1 MGHSFFEVPPST
13 NPARHSVAALDDVD
27 RAILRELEADGRLSM
42 RALAE
47 RVRVSRSNV
56 YARVERLVAEGV
68 ITGFTVRTDPVRAG
82 LGTTAYVLLTVDQNS
97 WREVSEHLRDVPY
110 VQHLAFVGGDVDMV
124 MLVRTPDNV
133 TLRDVV
139 LAQVHAIPGVR
150 SSRTWLVFD
159 EVAGGPAARSTA
171 PQPGSDFESSPTA
184 SRRRP

>member
-1 MGHSFFEVPPST
+1 MSHSSSDVPPSAD
-13 NPARHSVAALDDVD
+13 PARHSAATLDDID
-27 RAILRELEADGRLSM
+27 RAILRELGADGRMSM
-42 RALAE
+42 RALAD

-124 MLVRTPDNV
+124 MLVRTPDNA

-139 LAQVHAIPGVR
+139 LAQVHAVEGIR
-150 SSRTWLVFD
+150 STRTWLIFE
-159 EVAGGPAARSTA
+159 EVPGRREGTA
-171 PQPGSDFESSPTA
+171 
-184 SRRRP
+184 

>member
-1 MGHSFFEVPPST
+1 
-13 NPARHSVAALDDVD
+13 
-27 RAILRELEADGRLSM
+27 M
-42 RALAE
+42 RALAD

-139 LAQVHAIPGVR
+139 LAQVHARPGHPVDPDLADLRRGVR
-150 SSRTWLVFD
+150 APVVEYFALFDLAKSLRWIHQGTWPV
-159 EVAGGPAARSTA
+159 R
-171 PQPGSDFESSPTA
+171 
-184 SRRRP
+184 